1 MKKLILIFC
10 IINLGQI
17 SFAQSDFYFW
27 GQKNLDYLSKNNLG
41 ISEKVLTTLD
51 SIHSIRPTSYFLFSK
66 GGKMY
71 FLINCMMEL
80 YSIEGDRIKN
90 EYRFTNQG
98 YTCGARPFVREN
110 SIYSLGGY
118 GFWQRHSDL
127 IEFDQATGSWEFFK
141 TINQP
146 LNYFSSEFFQN
157 SKGIF
162 VFFGIY
168 YNPRVEEE
176 RWEYNGYFLDW
187 KSKVWKKIE
196 INIPEI
202 SNERLSKTESFRL
215 FETKDFAIIPS
226 ITPYLPF
233 NGWNIIEKETG
244 KIFLYKTK
252 NNSLLFSPFLLVKQ
266 NTITFSDA
274 NGNNQSIDFDKIKLE
289 SVEVGEIK
297 VIENELFNNYL
308 SYGVWIGVILLVS
321 GFAFILLK
329 KNYKLQR
336 IVAHDSGELTN
347 LDTTLENEEILNQN
361 SNFLD
366 LLTPYI
372 GSSMGIDELDDI
384 LGLNQIKGYDA
395 KRSKR
400 SRIIREVNTQYRE
413 IHGTDLI
420 IRERNSEDKRF
431 YVYRIGK

>member
-10 IINLGQI
+10 IINLGQV

-27 GQKNLDYLSKNNLG
+27 GQKNLDYLSRNNLG
-41 ISEKVLTTLD
+41 ISEEVLTTLD

-80 YSIEGDRIKN
+80 YSIEGDRINK

-98 YTCGARPFVREN
+98 YTCGARPFVRED

-127 IEFDQATGSWEFFK
+127 IEFDQVTGSWEFFK
-141 TINQP
+141 TKNQP
-146 LNYFSSEFFQN
+146 QNYFSSDFFGN

-176 RWEYNGYFLDW
+176 RREYNGYFLDW

-196 INIPEI
+196 IIIPGV
-202 SNERLSKTESFRL
+202 SNERLSKSENFRL

-244 KIFLYKTK
+244 KIFHYKTK
-252 NNSLLFSPFLLVKQ
+252 NNSLLFSPFLLVRQ
-266 NTITFSDA
+266 NTITYSDLD
-274 NGNNQSIDFDKIKLE
+274 GVNQLIDFEKIKLK
-289 SVEVGEIK
+289 SVEVGKII
-297 VIENELFNNYL
+297 VIENDFFHDYL
-308 SYGVWIGVILLVS
+308 SYGLWIGGILLIS
-321 GFAFILLK
+321 GFVFPLFK
-329 KNYKLQR
+329 KFRKQQR
-336 IVAHDSGELTN
+336 FDTQDSKELTELETN
-347 LDTTLENEEILNQN
+347 LPITGIKNQK
-361 SNFLD
+361 SIFLD

-372 GSSMGIDELDDI
+372 GSTISIDELDDI
-384 LGLNQIKGYDA
+384 WGLNQIKGYDA

-400 SRIIREVNTQYRE
+400 SRIIKEVNSIYLETYGKHF
-413 IHGTDLI
+413 IV
-420 IRERNSEDKRF
+420 RERNNDDKRF
-431 YVYRIGK
+431 YTYRIGG